1 VDRLVRGIDGART
14 VRVVTAV
21 TTEVV
26 REGCRR
32 HGLRGVEAVILGR
45 ALTAGCV
52 LVTLTKNDDERLR
65 ISLQGDGPCG
75 RVLVDARGNGD
86 VRGCLERHLD
96 TPVGPAPGL
105 VRPSVADFVG
115 RSGRL
120 VLTRDVGLEHQYQ
133 GVVSVESGEIDLDL
147 ERYLGDSEQ
156 LPSALACEVVLD
168 AHGEVLRS
176 AGILCQTFPGADSSA
191 IDAIRANMHGDAL
204 PTLLRADRSAD
215 ELMGFALLG
224 GDFEVMG
231 ECALRFRCT
240 CGVER
245 ALAVVSTLGAD
256 DIENLANEPGDTE
269 VRCSYCGESYTIPP
283 DDLLALA
290 ARLRTQRS

>member
-1 VDRLVRGIDGART
+1 MDRLVRGIDRAGT

-21 TTEVV
+21 TTDVV

-65 ISLQGDGPCG
+65 ISLQADGPVG
-75 RVLVDARGNGD
+75 RMLVDARGNGD
-86 VRGCLERHLD
+86 VRGCLERRLE
-96 TPVGPAPGL
+96 TPADPPTGL
-105 VRPSVADFVG
+105 RPSIADWVG

-133 GVVSVESGEIDLDL
+133 GVVAVESGEIDLDL
-147 ERYLGDSEQ
+147 ERYLGESEQ

-168 AHGEVLRS
+168 AQGDVVRA
-176 AGILCQTFPGADSSA
+176 AGILCQTFPGGESTP
-191 IDAIRANMHGDAL
+191 IEAIRANVHGDAF
-204 PTLLRADRSAD
+204 PALLRHDRSAD

-231 ECALRFRCT
+231 QSALRFRCT
-240 CGVER
+240 CGVDR

-256 DIENLANEPGDTE
+256 DIEALANEPGDTE
-269 VRCSYCGESYTIPP
+269 VRCSYCGESYTIDPA
-283 DDLLALA
+283 DLLALA

>member
-1 VDRLVRGIDGART
+1 MDRLVRGIDGART

-65 ISLQGDGPCG
+65 ISLQADGPVG

-86 VRGCLERHLD
+86 VRGCLERTLEA
-96 TPVGPAPGL
+96 PVEPASAL
-105 VRPSVADFVG
+105 RPSVADYVG
-115 RSGRL
+115 RTGKL
-120 VLTRDVGLEHQYQ
+120 VLTRDVGLENQYQ
-133 GVVSVESGEIDLDL
+133 GVVAIESGEIDLDL
-147 ERYLGDSEQ
+147 ERYLGESEQ

-168 AHGEVLRS
+168 AQGEVLRA
-176 AGILCQTFPGADSSA
+176 AGILCQTFPGAESST
-191 IDAIRANMHGDAL
+191 IDAIRETVHGDAL
-204 PTLLRADRSAD
+204 PALLRADRSAV

-224 GDFEVMG
+224 GDYELMG
-231 ECALRFRCT
+231 ESSLRFRCT

-245 ALAVVSTLGAD
+245 AMAVVSTLGAD
-256 DIENLANEPGDTE
+256 DIEALATEPGDTE
-269 VRCSYCGESYTIPP
+269 VRCSYCGQSYTIEPH
-283 DDLLALA
+283 DLLALA